1 MTSSNPRSLSAGQY
15 DNPVLGFSAM
25 LMSLALFTLMDASV
39 KWLGGYYPTTQIMF
53 FRCAVALVPVIVI
66 IYLRGGPGVLR
77 TRHKKLHL
85 LRSVLGIGAMAFAF
99 YAFSLMPLA
108 SAISIL
114 HTAPLFMTALS
125 VLLLRE
131 SVGMRRWSAI
141 AFGFTGMLLVVRP
154 GPDMLASGSLYMLA
168 AAFGSTHRR
177 MRMLAAAFLI
187 GCTTII
193 IRHLGR
199 IDDPVCITFYFTV
212 TGLVTSLVGVAVQG
226 WQAPP
231 PNDLVLLCLVGLFGG
246 MAQYLMTLSYRYL
259 AIGILAPLKYLTIV
273 FGGIIAYLVWG
284 EIPDLQSAAGIGII
298 VASGL
303 YTLHRELKIGVA
315 LESR

>member
-1 MTSSNPRSLSAGQY
+1 
-15 DNPVLGFSAM
+15 M
-25 LMSLALFTLMDASV
+25 LMSILLFSLMDASV
-39 KWLGGYYPTTQIMF
+39 KWLGSYYPTTQIMF
-53 FRCAVALVPVIVI
+53 FRCAVALAPVIVI

-77 TRHKKLHL
+77 TQQKQLHL
-85 LRSVLGIGAMAFAF
+85 LRSLLGIGAMGFAF

-131 SVGMRRWSAI
+131 KVGARRWSAI
-141 AFGFTGMLLVVRP
+141 ACGFIGMLLVVRP
-154 GPDMLASGSLYMLA
+154 GADMLASGSLYML
-168 AAFGSTHRR
+168 
-177 MRMLAAAFLI
+177 LAAFLI

-212 TGLVTSLVGVAVQG
+212 TGLLTSLVGIAIQG
-226 WQAPP
+226 WQPP
-231 PNDLVLLCLVGLFGG
+231 PLTDLILLCLVGLFGG
-246 MAQYLMTLSYRYL
+246 LAQYLMTVSYRYL

-273 FGGIIAYLVWG
+273 FGGFIAYLVWG
-284 EIPDLQSAAGIGII
+284 ELPDLQSIAGIGII

-303 YTLHRELKIGVA
+303 YTLHREIKLGT
-315 LESR
+315 STQGR